1 MAARRKFRGTCR
13 IIDTPQEYLTSSRSM
28 HTVDY
33 KCSMKRLEVVSTQI
47 TNKRAAYEG
56 VLDELH

>member
-1 MAARRKFRGTCR
+1 
-13 IIDTPQEYLTSSRSM
+13 M

-33 KCSMKRLEVVSTQI
+33 KCSMKRLKMVNTYI
-47 TNKRAAYEG
+47 TNKRAAYEV